1 MNAFTFNFSLILI
14 YIILVSSVPL
24 CLLDLGGTPLYAF
37 VLTDQMK
44 SLPETYD
51 AIVKEKKK
59 AKRGIVLT
67 HTNRRLYF
75 SCQPTNVEDFI
86 RKEGR
91 AARPNILFILHQSLS
106 LSNGRF
112 RFSHSL

>member
-14 YIILVSSVPL
+14 YIILVSSVSL

-37 VLTDQMK
+37 VLTDQIK

-59 AKRGIVLT
+59 SEKR
-67 HTNRRLYF
+67 H
-75 SCQPTNVEDFI
+75 
-86 RKEGR
+86 
-91 AARPNILFILHQSLS
+91 
-106 LSNGRF
+106 RF
-112 RFSHSL
+112 NAH